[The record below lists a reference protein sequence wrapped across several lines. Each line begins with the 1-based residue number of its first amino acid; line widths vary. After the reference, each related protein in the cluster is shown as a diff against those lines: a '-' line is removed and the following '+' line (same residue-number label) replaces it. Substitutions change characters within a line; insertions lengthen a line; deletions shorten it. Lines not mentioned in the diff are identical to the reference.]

1 MELFKNQLLN
11 ISQGKY
17 TKEQLVSILLLTV
30 SELELYTISEMAR
43 RECKTPSG
51 IRNSKRYKKIE
62 IGSQLFAIK
71 GLKEDSMPF

>member
-17 TKEQLVSILLLTV
+17 TKEQLVSILILTA
-30 SELELYTISEMAR
+30 SELEVYTISEMAR
-43 RECKTPSG
+43 RESKTPPG

-62 IGSQLFAIK
+62 IGGQLFAIK
-71 GLKEDSMPF
+71 GIKEDSLPF